1 MKKIY
6 IIGDSISLGYGLNI
20 KELSYVELLKK
31 DELYDILI
39 DAQCGRNLEDAIQD
53 YKTPLGISA
62 DILVLFIGTNG
73 MINKE
78 KLRNFIL
85 RIKTN
90 KNMVIV
96 CNTITRSENNRI
108 IQECCSECNV
118 ILCDL
123 MSKFITLDNLMQ
135 LDKIHPNDKG
145 HYIIYKT
152 LKMHLNKCPL

>member
-62 DILVLFIGTNG
+62 DILVLFIGTN
-73 MINKE
+73 
-78 KLRNFIL
+78 
-85 RIKTN
+85 
-90 KNMVIV
+90 
-96 CNTITRSENNRI
+96 
-108 IQECCSECNV
+108 
-118 ILCDL
+118 
-123 MSKFITLDNLMQ
+123 
-135 LDKIHPNDKG
+135 
-145 HYIIYKT
+145 
-152 LKMHLNKCPL
+152 